1 MKKAIL
7 ITSAILLTFNIIFGL
22 ILSSYDWFNVAV
34 SSGIIILTV
43 FLCLLADRAT
53 IKDGFKVSLLVLF
66 FIIGLI
72 QYILAVFMP
81 SAFTDNWIFI
91 AIIVL
96 FGIEAILLTCANIV
110 SKKSNESW
118 KKR

>member
-1 MKKAIL
+1 MKKAII
-7 ITSAILLTFNIIFGL
+7 ITSAILLALNLIVGL
-22 ILSSYDWFNVAV
+22 VLSSYDWFNVAV
-34 SSGIIILTV
+34 SSGVIILTV

-66 FIIGLI
+66 SIIGLI
-72 QYILAVFMP
+72 QYVLAVFMP
-81 SAFTDNWIFI
+81 SAFTDNLIFI

-118 KKR
+118 KR

>member
-7 ITSAILLTFNIIFGL
+7 ITSAILLALNLIFGL
-22 ILSSYDWFNVAV
+22 VLSSYDWFNVAV

-43 FLCLLADRAT
+43 SLCLLADRAV
-53 IKDGFKVSLLVLF
+53 IKDGFNVSLLILF
-66 FIIGLI
+66 SIIGLI

-96 FGIEAILLTCANIV
+96 FGIEAIMLTGASIV
-110 SKKSNESW
+110 SDKIK
-118 KKR
+118 

>member
-1 MKKAIL
+1 MKKAIF
-7 ITSAILLTFNIIFGL
+7 ITSAILLALNLIVGL
-22 ILSSYDWFNVAV
+22 VLSSYDWFNVAV
-34 SSGIIILTV
+34 SSGVIILTV
-43 FLCLLADRAT
+43 FLCLIADRAT

-96 FGIEAILLTCANIV
+96 FGIEAIMLTGASIV
-110 SKKSNESW
+110 SDKIK
-118 KKR
+118 

>member
-7 ITSAILLTFNIIFGL
+7 ITSAILLALNLIFGL
-22 ILSSYDWFNVAV
+22 VLSSYDWFSVAV

-43 FLCLLADRAT
+43 SLCLLADRAV
-53 IKDGFKVSLLVLF
+53 IKDGFKVSLLILF
-66 FIIGLI
+66 SIIGLI

-96 FGIEAILLTCANIV
+96 FGIEAIMLTGASIV
-110 SKKSNESW
+110 SDKIK
-118 KKR
+118 

>member
-7 ITSAILLTFNIIFGL
+7 ITSAILLTLNIIFGL

-53 IKDGFKVSLLVLF
+53 IKDLVLF

-118 KKR
+118 KR

>member
-7 ITSAILLTFNIIFGL
+7 ITSAILLALNLIFGL
-22 ILSSYDWFNVAV
+22 VLSSYDWFNVAV

-43 FLCLLADRAT
+43 SLCLLADRAV
-53 IKDGFKVSLLVLF
+53 IKDGFKVSLLILF
-66 FIIGLI
+66 SIIGLI

-81 SAFTDNWIFI
+81 LAFTDNWIFI

-96 FGIEAILLTCANIV
+96 FGIEAIMLTGASIV
-110 SKKSNESW
+110 SDKIK
-118 KKR
+118 